1 MLPGEIGGPG
11 LPFTPGLEGL
21 AGLKG
26 KWGRCCLVKLMTL
39 FGDWPRVLYF
49 ALYIDFTLF
58 CMVLSAVL

>member
-1 MLPGEIGGPG
+1 MLPGEIGDPG
-11 LPFTPGLEGL
+11 LSCTPGLEGL

-39 FGDWPRVLYF
+39 VADWPRALHF